1 MQAGTGSARVVR
13 CRISIVNEA
22 GERMAGVG
30 QTQDASQQGGGPSAP
45 TLFPGWANR
54 QAEISLNIV
63 IVDDQTSA
71 RTMLRHVIED
81 IAPELSVHDFGD
93 PLSALAWCEA
103 NPVDLLLLDYRMPEM
118 DGLDFA
124 RRFRRLPKHRDI
136 PVILI
141 TVVGDE
147 PIRQAALEAGV
158 IDFLVKPIRPRELRA
173 RCYNLLQLRQQSEN
187 VKARALSLEQ
197 RLLASMHEVEE
208 RERET
213 LSRLAR
219 AIEYRDAG
227 TSAYLE
233 RMARIAGLIAE
244 QMGLPEDE
252 ARLIEMAAPLHDM
265 GKIAIPDAVLLKPG
279 KLNDEEL
286 AVMRRHPR
294 IGHAL
299 LSGSQNRFI
308 QLGAVIALRHHE
320 RYDGSGY
327 PDGLVGDAIPLEA
340 RIVAVADV
348 FDALV
353 SPRPYKEAWTVDAS
367 LAYLYAQRGRLFDP
381 RVVEA
386 LMRGRAQLEQ
396 ICAEHSTASVR
407 PEL

>member
-1 MQAGTGSARVVR
+1 MTA
-13 CRISIVNEA
+13 E
-22 GERMAGVG
+22 M
-30 QTQDASQQGGGPSAP
+30 D
-45 TLFPGWANR
+45 NR
-54 QAEISLNIV
+54 LNIV

-81 IAPELSVHDFGD
+81 IAPELSVRDFGD
-93 PLSALAWCEA
+93 SQAALAWCEA
-103 NPVDLLLLDYRMPEM
+103 GKVDLLLLDYRMPGM
-118 DGLDFA
+118 DGLEFA
-124 RRFRRLPKHRDI
+124 RRLRRQPKHRDI
-136 PVILI
+136 PIILI

-173 RCYNLLQLRQQSEN
+173 RCHNLLQLRLQSEN
-187 VKARALSLEQ
+187 IKQRAMSLEQ
-197 RLLASMHEVEE
+197 RLLASMREVEE

-233 RMARIAGLIAE
+233 RMAHVAGLIAE
-244 QMGLPEDE
+244 QLGLSEDE
-252 ARLIEMAAPLHDM
+252 VRVIEMAASLHDM

-279 KLNDEEL
+279 KLNEDEM
-286 AVMRRHPR
+286 AVMRMHPR
-294 IGHAL
+294 IGYEL

-308 QLGAVIALRHHE
+308 QVGALIALRHHE

-327 PDGLVGDAIPLEA
+327 PDGLVGEAIPLEA

-348 FDALV
+348 FDALI
-353 SPRPYKEAWTVDAS
+353 SPRPYKEAMDHGCDTRLS
-367 LAYLYAQRGRLFDP
+367 L
-381 RVVEA
+381 
-386 LMRGRAQLEQ
+386 RA
-396 ICAEHSTASVR
+396 AWSSVR
-407 PEL
+407 PALRGCAVSRSRATAGGL

>member
-1 MQAGTGSARVVR
+1 MQG
-13 CRISIVNEA
+13 
-22 GERMAGVG
+22 AGVQSSG
-30 QTQDASQQGGGPSAP
+30 VSFSQHVPVWSRKTTEA
-45 TLFPGWANR
+45 A
-54 QAEISLNIV
+54 LNIV

-93 PLSALAWCEA
+93 PLTALAWCESHG
-103 NPVDLLLLDYRMPEM
+103 VDLLLLDYRMPEM
-118 DGLDFA
+118 DGLEFA

-187 VKARALSLEQ
+187 VKQRAMSLEQ

-219 AIEYRDAG
+219 AIEFRDAG

-233 RMARIAGLIAE
+233 RMAHVAGLIAE
-244 QMGLPEDE
+244 QLGLPEE
-252 ARLIEMAAPLHDM
+252 EVKLIEMAAPLHDM
-265 GKIAIPDAVLLKPG
+265 GKIAIPDAVLLKQG
-279 KLNDEEL
+279 KLDEEEL
-286 AVMRRHPR
+286 AIMRRHPR
-294 IGHAL
+294 IGYEL

-308 QLGAVIALRHHE
+308 QVGALIALRHHE

-327 PDGLVGDAIPLEA
+327 PDGLRGDAIPLEA

-348 FDALV
+348 FDALI
-353 SPRPYKEAWTVDAS
+353 SPRPYKEAWTMEAT
-367 LAYLYAQRGRLFDP
+367 LAYLYAQRRRLFDP
-381 RVVEA
+381 RCVDA
-386 LMRGRAQLEQ
+386 LLRGRQQLDE
-396 ICAEHSTASVR
+396 ICAQHSTASAR
-407 PEL
+407 PGL

>member
-1 MQAGTGSARVVR
+1 MQGASVRSGRV
-13 CRISIVNEA
+13 SSPA
-22 GERMAGVG
+22 DDPAW
-30 QTQDASQQGGGPSAP
+30 SKS
-45 TLFPGWANR
+45 
-54 QAEISLNIV
+54 QAEYALNIV

-81 IAPELSVHDFGD
+81 IAPELSVYDFGD
-93 PLSALAWCEA
+93 PLTALAWCEA
-103 NPVDLLLLDYRMPEM
+103 HPVDLLLLDYRMPEM
-118 DGLDFA
+118 DGLEFA

-173 RCYNLLQLRQQSEN
+173 RCYNLLQLRQQTEN
-187 VKARALSLEQ
+187 VKQRALSLEQ

-219 AIEYRDAG
+219 AIEFRDAG

-233 RMARIAGLIAE
+233 RMARVAGLIAD
-244 QMGLPEDE
+244 QLGLPEEDV
-252 ARLIEMAAPLHDM
+252 RLIEMAAPLHDM
-265 GKIAIPDAVLLKPG
+265 GKIAIPDAVLLKQG
-279 KLNDEEL
+279 KLNEEEL
-286 AVMRRHPR
+286 AIMRRHPR
-294 IGHAL
+294 IGHEL

-308 QLGAVIALRHHE
+308 QVGALIALRHHE

-348 FDALV
+348 FDALI
-353 SPRPYKEAWTVDAS
+353 SPRPYKEAWTMEAT

-381 RVVEA
+381 RCVDA
-386 LMRGRAQLEQ
+386 LLRGREQLDQ
-396 ICAEHSTASVR
+396 ICAEHSMASAR
-407 PEL
+407 PGLGA